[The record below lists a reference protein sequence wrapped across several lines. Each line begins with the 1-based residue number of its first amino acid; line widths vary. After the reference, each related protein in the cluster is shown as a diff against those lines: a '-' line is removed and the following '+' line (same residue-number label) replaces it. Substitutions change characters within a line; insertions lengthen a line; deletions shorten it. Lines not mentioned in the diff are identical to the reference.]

1 MKGKEEI
8 VMEQHS
14 GNSAIL
20 RALLIG
26 ASLFI
31 IIFGMRLTSSIIS
44 PIFLALI
51 IAISVTPL
59 MDWLKKKGLSIRW
72 TLLITIIIVVGAIVG
87 LVALFTVSIN
97 QLIITLPQYSDG
109 MESQTASVQ
118 EFLAKINPDSKDFSD
133 LATFDTGKIMGFVGS
148 MLGGVAGTLSS
159 VVLVLMVLIFML
171 LATPGISTKLQFN
184 FDGESPTMQ
193 RVNGLVGDLRQYVSI
208 TTWIN
213 FLVGLV
219 NTVLL
224 FIMGVDFPVLWGL
237 LAFLLG
243 YIPTVG
249 FWLALIP
256 PTILAFLEFGAVKA
270 MIVFVGYVVINGG
283 VQNFLQPKLMG
294 DGLNLSPLFVV
305 LSLFFWSWIL
315 GPMGALLAIPL
326 TMVVKDGFL
335 DAYDETRG
343 LSDLMSSGGAPSQE
357 PAPIDTA
364 K

>member
-1 MKGKEEI
+1 MIDTKN
-8 VMEQHS
+8 
-14 GNSAIL
+14 NSSIL

-31 IIFGMRLTSSIIS
+31 IIFGMKLTSSIIS

-51 IAISVTPL
+51 IAISVTPI
-59 MDWLKKKGLSIRW
+59 MDWLEKKGLSIRW
-72 TLLITIIIVVGAIVG
+72 TLLITIIIVLGAIIG
-87 LVALFTVSIN
+87 LVALFAVSIN
-97 QLIITLPQYSDG
+97 QLIITLPEYSDSV
-109 MESQTASVQ
+109 ETQTASVQ

-133 LATFDTGKIMGFVGS
+133 PGTFDTGKIMGYVGS
-148 MLGGVAGTLSS
+148 VLGGVAGALSG
-159 VVLVLMVLIFML
+159 VVMVLMVLIFML
-171 LATPGISTKLQFN
+171 LATPGISSKLK
-184 FDGESPTMQ
+184 FDFDHESPSIK
-193 RVNGLVGDLRQYVSI
+193 RVTGLANDLRQYVSI

-224 FIMGVDFPVLWGL
+224 FILGVDFPVLWGL

-256 PTILAFLEFGAVKA
+256 PTILAFLEFGAAKA
-270 MIVFVGYVVINGG
+270 LIVFVGYVVINGG
-283 VQNFLQPKLMG
+283 VQNFIQPKLMG

-335 DAYDETRG
+335 DAFDETRG

-357 PAPIDTA
+357 PAA
-364 K
+364 EEAAN